1 MTGSPVWLNF
11 IERKLPWIRG
21 IAIPRIGF
29 LLVTLQ
35 ALGFLFI
42 SMNPL
47 WLERLA
53 LIPHEV
59 LENKEYWRLVT
70 LLSLPISDSPIW
82 AFFALWFLFTIVE
95 AIEGVWG
102 DFRTTFFLL
111 ISWSVTIAYSLTTGY
126 TVTRATDFESMLFL
140 AGATLFP
147 EAEASL
153 FFIMPIKWKWLGGFT
168 ALLQIIQFIRGDW
181 GDRGYLLA
189 IFSSYLLFFGPAA
202 LDRIKN
208 YYRRRNWNRR

>member
-1 MTGSPVWLNF
+1 MYGSPKWLAWL
-11 IERKLPWIRG
+11 EKKLPWIKF

-29 LLVTLQ
+29 ILVTLQ
-35 ALGFLFI
+35 GLGFFFI
-42 SMNPL
+42 EMNPL

-53 LIPHEV
+53 LIPQEV
-59 LENKEYWRLVT
+59 LEHGEYWRPIT
-70 LLSLPISDSPIW
+70 LLSLPISSSPIW
-82 AFFALWFLFTIVE
+82 ALLALWFLFTIVE
-95 AIEGVWG
+95 AIESAWG

-111 ISWSVTIAYSLTTGY
+111 ISWTMTVAYSLATGY

-168 ALLQIIQFIRGDW
+168 ALIQVVQFIRGDW

-202 LDRIKN
+202 LDQIRNRIRK
-208 YYRRRNWNRR
+208 RKWNQR